1 MHDETQTEN
10 QGLEGKKQR
19 RRSRLQAGHGQGKT
33 APFPAWKS
41 RKAHG
46 SRAGRQR
53 GRGGNQGGDG
63 QR

>member
-19 RRSRLQAGHGQGKT
+19 WRSRLQAGHGQRET
-33 APFPAWKS
+33 APFPARQS
-41 RKAHG
+41 REAHG
-46 SRAGRQR
+46 ARAGRQR
-53 GRGGNQGGDG
+53 GRGGDQGGDG